1 MSQQAAYLWFKE
13 AALMKIYPHFLMI
26 KSDGSIKDI
35 SKFSPITFGYAPNAD
50 SNIETQT
57 VFMMT
62 NDMKLYACNY
72 YTGRLQFNKIF

>member
-1 MSQQAAYLWFKE
+1 
-13 AALMKIYPHFLMI
+13 MKIYPHFLMI

-35 SKFSPITFGYAPNAD
+35 SKFFPITYGYAPNTD

-57 VFMMT
+57 AFMMT

-72 YTGRLQFNKIF
+72 LTGKLKLHHSSFIRGHSLIEGMAFI